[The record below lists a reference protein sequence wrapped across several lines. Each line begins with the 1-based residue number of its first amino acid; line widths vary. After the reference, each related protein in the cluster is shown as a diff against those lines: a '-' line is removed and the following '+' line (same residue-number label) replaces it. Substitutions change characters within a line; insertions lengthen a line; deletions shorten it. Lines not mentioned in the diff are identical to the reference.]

1 MKDLK
6 TDYLSYHCQVF
17 ISKLYLRTYKNN
29 EPIKFPS
36 VKAKMFRWIV
46 LATLVALASADLIRV
61 PLHKVKV
68 PKKYNDFKR
77 YDVYQATGDEP
88 MNNFEDISYYGNITI
103 GTPPQSFSVLFDS
116 GSSNLWIPSSNC
128 NKSDEACLVHAEYNS
143 SASSTYVA
151 NGEPFEIMYGSGDLT
166 GYVSQDVMTVSG
178 ITINNQVF
186 AEATNPGA
194 NFITTKF
201 DGIFGLGF
209 QEIANNNI
217 VPPFYNM
224 VWQQLIP
231 ASIFSVWLD
240 RNASNP
246 NGGEVIFGGSD
257 STKYSGEIKYVPI
270 SQAGYWQFNMDGGSV
285 GQFGICSGGCQ
296 AICDT
301 GTSLIGA
308 PYADL
313 VTIQNAAN
321 LDNNGNVDCN
331 QVNNLPVIVF
341 YMNGHKFELEGT
353 DYISYNTQDGV
364 TTCSLG
370 IFWNEGQWILGD
382 VFIGKFYTEFDYG
395 GMRIGFAPVV

>member
-1 MKDLK
+1 M
-6 TDYLSYHCQVF
+6 
-17 ISKLYLRTYKNN
+17 LRL
-29 EPIKFPS
+29 
-36 VKAKMFRWIV
+36 IV
-46 LATLVALASADLIRV
+46 LGALLAIASADFIRI

-68 PKKYNDFKR
+68 PRKFNDFKR
-77 YDVYQATGDEP
+77 YDVFVATGDEP
-88 MNNFEDISYYGNITI
+88 MNNFEDLSYYGNITI

-128 NKSDEACLVHAEYNS
+128 NKTDEACLVHAEYNS

-151 NGEPFEIMYGSGDLT
+151 NGEAFEIMYGSGALT
-166 GYVSQDVMTVSG
+166 GYVSQDVVTVSG

-186 AEATNPGA
+186 AEATNPGP

-209 QEIANNNI
+209 QEIAVDNI
-217 VPPFYNM
+217 VPPFYSM
-224 VWQQLIP
+224 VWQELLP

-240 RNASNP
+240 RNSSNP

-257 STKYSGEIKYVPI
+257 SSKYSGEIKYVPI

-285 GQFGICSGGCQ
+285 GGFEFCSGGCQ

-308 PYADL
+308 PYAAL
-313 VTIQNAAN
+313 ETIQNAAN
-321 LDNNGNVDCN
+321 VDNNGNVDCN
-331 QVNNLPVIVF
+331 QVDNLPVIVF
-341 YMNGHKFELEGT
+341 YMNGHKFELEGK
-353 DYISYNTQDGV
+353 DYITYNTQDGV

-370 IFWNEGQWILGD
+370 VFWNEGQWILGD
-382 VFIGKFYTEFDYG
+382 VFIGKYYTEFDYG
-395 GMRIGFAPVV
+395 NMRIGFAPVV